1 MNFRGHLIG
10 GTTAAVI
17 AGAGCLFL
25 TDYENWG
32 AASAVAAGAWIGA
45 QLPDLDIASTPRKW
59 FGRLGTVFVLFCL
72 ISAVSYGQEQL
83 LMPAGCLGLL
93 SLLLQS
99 GWIRHRGITHKYL
112 FVLLLNYHSILPF
125 IPGLI
130 LTFIPEFSG
139 TVIPYI
145 LTGLSFG
152 IVTHLL
158 LDSIFPWHIKNWV

>member
-10 GTTAAVI
+10 GTTASVI
-17 AGAGCLFL
+17 VGAGYLLL
-25 TDYENWG
+25 TDSGNWG
-32 AASAVAAGAWIGA
+32 TAIALTVATWFGA

-59 FGRLGTVFVLFCL
+59 FGRLGAVFVLFCL
-72 ISAVSYGQEQL
+72 ISAVSYSQDEL
-83 LMPAGCLGLL
+83 LIPAVCVGFV

-99 GWIRHRGITHKYL
+99 GWIRHRGITHKYG
-112 FVLLLNYHSILPF
+112 FALLLNYHFILPF
-125 IPGLI
+125 IPGVI

-139 TVIPYI
+139 TVIPFL

-158 LDSIFPWHIKNWV
+158 LDSIFPWHIRAWV